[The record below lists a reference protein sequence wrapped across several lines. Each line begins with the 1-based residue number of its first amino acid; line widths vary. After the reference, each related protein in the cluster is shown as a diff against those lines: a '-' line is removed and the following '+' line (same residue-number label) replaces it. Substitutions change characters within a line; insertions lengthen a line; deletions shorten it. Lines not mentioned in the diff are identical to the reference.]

1 MNTTSSPVHVIL
13 NASAGTTDAT
23 QTEQQRLVELFRQ
36 HGVEPHILLVQDGRD
51 IGDLVRQAVQAGSQT
66 IVAGGGDGTINAVAS
81 ALVDTDVALGILPL
95 GTLNHFAKDLGIPLD
110 IAGAVQTILNGR
122 VVHVDVGDVNGR
134 IFINNSSLGLY
145 PSIVRHRLNQQKR
158 YGRGKWL
165 ALLLATLTVL
175 PRHPFFRV
183 ALCLDGT
190 TIVRRTP
197 FVFVGNNVYQMDA
210 LNLGARTEL
219 DAGTLSLY
227 TAQPIG
233 RFGLLKLVMR
243 LLLGQLHGRDD
254 FSAFTA
260 QDMVITIRR
269 NRVRVATD
277 GEPHHPED
285 AASLPHSAW
294 GVARHRTGR
303 DANAVSM

>member
-1 MNTTSSPVHVIL
+1 MNTTSSPVHIIL
-13 NASAGTTDAT
+13 NALAGTSDST
-23 QTEQQRLVELFRQ
+23 QTKQQHLIDLFRQ
-36 HGVEPHILLVQDGRD
+36 QGVEPHIVLVQNGRD
-51 IGDLVRQAVQAGSQT
+51 ILDLVRCAVHARSQT

-81 ALVDTDVALGILPL
+81 ALVGTDVALGILPL

-122 VVHVDVGDVNGR
+122 VVRVDVGDVNGR

-165 ALLLATLTVL
+165 ALVWATLAVL
-175 PRHPFFRV
+175 PRHPFLRV
-183 ALCLDGT
+183 RLCLDGT
-190 TIVRRTP
+190 DIVRRTP

-210 LNLGARTEL
+210 LNLGSRPQL

-233 RFGLLKLVMR
+233 RFGLLKLVVR
-243 LLLGQLHGRDD
+243 LLLGQLHGRED

-260 QDMVITIRR
+260 QDIVIKIRR

-277 GEPHHPED
+277 GEITILKTPLHYRIRPGALRVIVPAE
-285 AASLPHSAW
+285 
-294 GVARHRTGR
+294 TQTQ
-303 DANAVSM
+303 